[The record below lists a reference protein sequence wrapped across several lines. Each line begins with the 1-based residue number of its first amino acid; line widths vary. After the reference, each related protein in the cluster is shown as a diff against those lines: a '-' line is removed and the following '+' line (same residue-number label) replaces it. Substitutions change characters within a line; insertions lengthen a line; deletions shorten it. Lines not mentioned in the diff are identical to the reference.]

1 MQIVRYVTLPIMFRT
16 VLPSLSNTFISLFK
30 DTSLAMAI
38 AVPEL
43 TFVTRKVGHR
53 YLPVHPGMDDG
64 GSSLPRHHLRY
75 RRSAPLPREAHS
87 VDGLREARYWKTV
100 IQELPLLLQG
110 VAVTL
115 QISALVIVAGSIIGI
130 FGGLGLLYGPL
141 WLRSLLRGYVD
152 IVRGLPLLV
161 TIFIIFYVPPA
172 FDIEVSGF
180 AAVTVALSIFAGAHI
195 SEIVRGAVAS
205 VSRGQ
210 NDAAKA
216 LGLTFW
222 PRIWNVILPQALPAI
237 IPPWTN
243 TAVEMVKGSSLAY
256 LVSVSELLFQTYKVV
271 GRTGAAMPL
280 YIAAALLYFAINFA
294 LSRAGSVARAPD
306 SLHHMRL
313 PVEDLPS

>member
-1 MQIVRYVTLPIMFRT
+1 M
-16 VLPSLSNTFISLFK
+16 IS
-30 DTSLAMAI
+30 
-38 AVPEL
+38 
-43 TFVTRKVGHR
+43 
-53 YLPVHPGMDDG
+53 
-64 GSSLPRHHLRY
+64 
-75 RRSAPLPREAHS
+75 
-87 VDGLREARYWKTV
+87 V
-100 IQELPLLLQG
+100 IEELPLLLQG

-115 QISALVIVAGSIIGI
+115 QISVLVIVAGSIVGI

-141 WLRSLLRGYVD
+141 WLRALLRAYVD

-161 TIFIIFYVPPA
+161 TIFILFYVPPA
-172 FDIEVSGF
+172 LDIEVSGF

-222 PRIWNVILPQALPAI
+222 PRIWYVILPQALPAI

-271 GRTGAAMPL
+271 GRTGASMQL

-294 LSRAGSVARAPD
+294 LSRAGLLLER
-306 SLHHMRL
+306 RIRYTT
-313 PVEDLPS
+313 

>member
-1 MQIVRYVTLPIMFRT
+1 MV
-16 VLPSLSNTFISLFK
+16 
-30 DTSLAMAI
+30 
-38 AVPEL
+38 
-43 TFVTRKVGHR
+43 
-53 YLPVHPGMDDG
+53 
-64 GSSLPRHHLRY
+64 
-75 RRSAPLPREAHS
+75 
-87 VDGLREARYWKTV
+87 TV
-100 IQELPLLLQG
+100 IEELPLLLEG
-110 VAVTL
+110 VAVTIQVSL
-115 QISALVIVAGSIIGI
+115 LVIAAGSIIGI

-172 FDIEVSGF
+172 FDIEVSGL
-180 AAVTVALSIFAGAHI
+180 AAVVVALSIFAGAHI

-222 PRIWNVILPQALPAI
+222 PRIWYVILPQALPAI

-271 GRTGAAMPL
+271 GRTGASMQL

-294 LSRAGSVARAPD
+294 LSRAGLLLER
-306 SLHHMRL
+306 RIRYTT
-313 PVEDLPS
+313 

>member
-1 MQIVRYVTLPIMFRT
+1 M
-16 VLPSLSNTFISLFK
+16 ISVVK
-30 DTSLAMAI
+30 
-38 AVPEL
+38 
-43 TFVTRKVGHR
+43 
-53 YLPVHPGMDDG
+53 
-64 GSSLPRHHLRY
+64 
-75 RRSAPLPREAHS
+75 
-87 VDGLREARYWKTV
+87 
-100 IQELPLLLQG
+100 ELPLLLQG
-110 VAVTL
+110 VVITL
-115 QISALVIVAGSIIGI
+115 QISILVIIAGSLIGM

-141 WLRSLLRGYVD
+141 WLRALLRGYVD

-172 FDIEVSGF
+172 LHIEVSGF
-180 AAVTVALSIFAGAHI
+180 AAVAVALSIFAGAHI
-195 SEIVRGAVAS
+195 SEIVRGAVSS

-222 PRIWNVILPQALPAI
+222 PRTLYVILPQALPAI

-294 LSRAGSVARAPD
+294 LSRGGLWLER
-306 SLHHMRL
+306 RIRYTT
-313 PVEDLPS
+313 

>member
-1 MQIVRYVTLPIMFRT
+1 L
-16 VLPSLSNTFISLFK
+16 
-30 DTSLAMAI
+30 
-38 AVPEL
+38 E
-43 TFVTRKVGHR
+43 
-53 YLPVHPGMDDG
+53 
-64 GSSLPRHHLRY
+64 
-75 RRSAPLPREAHS
+75 
-87 VDGLREARYWKTV
+87 TV

-115 QISALVIVAGSIIGI
+115 QISVLVIVAGSIIGI

-152 IVRGLPLLV
+152 IVRGLPLLI
-161 TIFIIFYVPPA
+161 TIFIIFYIPPA
-172 FDIEVSGF
+172 LDIEVSGF

-271 GRTGAAMPL
+271 GRTGASMQL

-294 LSRAGSVARAPD
+294 LSRAGLLLER
-306 SLHHMRL
+306 RIRYTT
-313 PVEDLPS
+313 

>member
-1 MQIVRYVTLPIMFRT
+1 M
-16 VLPSLSNTFISLFK
+16 IS
-30 DTSLAMAI
+30 
-38 AVPEL
+38 
-43 TFVTRKVGHR
+43 
-53 YLPVHPGMDDG
+53 
-64 GSSLPRHHLRY
+64 
-75 RRSAPLPREAHS
+75 
-87 VDGLREARYWKTV
+87 V
-100 IQELPLLLQG
+100 IEEFPLLLQG

-115 QISALVIVAGSIIGI
+115 QISVLVIVAGSIVGI

-141 WLRSLLRGYVD
+141 WLRALLRAYVD

-161 TIFIIFYVPPA
+161 TIFILFYVPPA
-172 FDIEVSGF
+172 LDIEVSGF

-222 PRIWNVILPQALPAI
+222 PRIWYVILPQALPAI

-271 GRTGAAMPL
+271 GRTGASMQL

-294 LSRAGSVARAPD
+294 LSRAGLLLER
-306 SLHHMRL
+306 RIRYTT
-313 PVEDLPS
+313 